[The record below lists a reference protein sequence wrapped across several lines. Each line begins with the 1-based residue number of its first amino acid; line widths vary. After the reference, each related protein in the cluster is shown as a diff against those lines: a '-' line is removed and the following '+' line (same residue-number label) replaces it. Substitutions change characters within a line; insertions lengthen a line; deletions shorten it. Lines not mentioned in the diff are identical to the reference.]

1 MKKFISVLCALVMT
15 VCMVSCAAQ
24 TEAEVIDLTDYDEKL
39 TYIEVEKIVK
49 DPESFVGRTIKY
61 NGTYMYEKNN
71 ITGENMHL
79 CVVTD
84 ETACCTT
91 YLEFQLPEGA
101 EYPKPNTKITLSG
114 NIQTVKRITTDYAVI
129 LNATVS

>member
-1 MKKFISVLCALVMT
+1 MKRIISVICAFVMILCLA
-15 VCMVSCAAQ
+15 SCAAQ
-24 TEAEVIDLTDYDEKL
+24 TDAEVIDLTNYDEKL

-49 DPESFVGRTIKY
+49 DPERFVGRTIKY

-91 YLEFQLPEGA
+91 YIEFQLPEGA
-101 EYPKPNTKITLSG
+101 EYPKANTKITLSG
-114 NIQTVKRITTDYAVI
+114 NIQTVKRVTTTYAVI